1 MNSSTAVISDK
12 GLSLCPESNAHR
24 RVFRLEEGWKFR
36 KGDPEKGKWKSA
48 GYDDSEWETVTVP
61 HDWAICGPFSKDNDR
76 QNVAIL
82 QNTEEIPSV
91 KTGRTGGLPHTGS
104 GWYRFYFNAG
114 RVPRKGKRVLIQFD
128 GAMSNAEIYIN
139 GEKAGVWPYGYSY
152 FFFDISSLIRKGK
165 NLIAVRLENRE
176 QASRWYPGAGIYR
189 NVYLIEEPEAGF
201 RKWGTF
207 ITTPEISENTAT
219 VKIIS
224 EVKGNSY
231 ELHTEIHDSRG
242 RAVSSAISVHGGNS
256 SFSVIE
262 QILKIS
268 SPDLWS
274 PESPF
279 LYTADLSLFRNR
291 KEIDRQKIRFG
302 IRGIKFIPDKGFF
315 LNGKVRKFKG
325 VCLHHDLGPLGAALN
340 EAAVRRQ
347 LEIMKDMGCDSI
359 RSSHNMPSPEMLEM
373 CDEMGFMF
381 MAESFDEWKTPKMK
395 NGYNLI
401 FDKWAEKDIENLV
414 RRVRNHPSVVMY
426 SCGNEI
432 PDQLASGGKKL
443 VRYLQDIFHRED
455 PTRPVTVGMDQ
466 VESVI
471 KSGFGSEVELPGLNY
486 RVHLYDEAYRKFPQ
500 GLILGSETASTVSS
514 RGIYKFPVKEGK
526 MVRHRDLQ
534 CSSYDLESCSWSNI
548 PDEDFALSDD
558 KPWLIGQ
565 FVWTGFDYLG
575 EPTPYDDPWPSR
587 SSYFGICDLAGI
599 PKDRYYLYRSV
610 WNTSS
615 PTLHILPHW
624 NWKERTG
631 MVTPVFVYTSYE
643 RAELF
648 INGKSQGIREK
659 VRNSRLDRY
668 RLRWADTVYEPGEL
682 KAVAYDSSGKPAMEK
697 TVYTSE
703 RPDSLK
709 LEADRILLKGDGKDI
724 SFITVSAVDKNGN
737 LCPLADN
744 QVSFN
749 VKGTGRF
756 RAACSGDATSLELF
770 HKPEMRLFSG
780 RLVVLVQAENEAGE
794 IILEAESRGMKS
806 TAIRLKAET

>member
-1 MNSSTAVISDK
+1 
-12 GLSLCPESNAHR
+12 
-24 RVFRLEEGWKFR
+24 
-36 KGDPEKGKWKSA
+36 
-48 GYDDSEWETVTVP
+48 
-61 HDWAICGPFSKDNDR
+61 
-76 QNVAIL
+76 
-82 QNTEEIPSV
+82 
-91 KTGRTGGLPHTGS
+91 
-104 GWYRFYFNAG
+104 
-114 RVPRKGKRVLIQFD
+114 
-128 GAMSNAEIYIN
+128 MSNAEIYIN

-340 EAAVRRQ
+340 AAAVRRQ

-395 NGYNLI
+395 NGYNLL

-443 VRYLQDIFHRED
+443 VRFLQDIFHRED

-514 RGIYKFPVKEGK
+514 RGIYKFPGQRRENGQTQRPSV
-526 MVRHRDLQ
+526 
-534 CSSYDLESCSWSNI
+534 
-548 PDEDFALSDD
+548 F
-558 KPWLIGQ
+558 LI
-565 FVWTGFDYLG
+565 
-575 EPTPYDDPWPSR
+575 R
-587 SSYFGICDLAGI
+587 S
-599 PKDRYYLYRSV
+599 
-610 WNTSS
+610 
-615 PTLHILPHW
+615 
-624 NWKERTG
+624 
-631 MVTPVFVYTSYE
+631 
-643 RAELF
+643 
-648 INGKSQGIREK
+648 
-659 VRNSRLDRY
+659 
-668 RLRWADTVYEPGEL
+668 
-682 KAVAYDSSGKPAMEK
+682 
-697 TVYTSE
+697 
-703 RPDSLK
+703 
-709 LEADRILLKGDGKDI
+709 
-724 SFITVSAVDKNGN
+724 
-737 LCPLADN
+737 
-744 QVSFN
+744 
-749 VKGTGRF
+749 
-756 RAACSGDATSLELF
+756 
-770 HKPEMRLFSG
+770 
-780 RLVVLVQAENEAGE
+780 
-794 IILEAESRGMKS
+794 
-806 TAIRLKAET
+806 